1 MTARRIAMALAVML
15 PLAVPAPSAAAQQ
28 EVPRAHVH
36 LRAGRVSR
44 AEALYFLAARRRPR
58 DPEARFALGEYLA
71 SRGASRVGA
80 VLIEEARRFGGDSA
94 RAAALLAPI
103 YARLEDFAALT
114 QLAHARLAPGEL
126 ARARWLQAN
135 GPTIGG
141 PDSVTLPL
149 IPTATSSAFGAIR
162 LIVAGDTVR
171 AEIDPSASGLM
182 LDQSHARSPGIRTF
196 DAAGAARQPA
206 IVTRALLGP
215 FTLRNAPVTLVDLG
229 GAGRAK
235 VGLDWIA
242 RWAPTIDPGFTRT
255 ITLRRSGR
263 IPRDVAARA
272 TSRVP
277 LLLSIPGST
286 GMPIPGPWVAVPGGL
301 ARLGAAE
308 VSSMRVGRVSLDSR
322 RGELLIDR

>member
-1 MTARRIAMALAVML
+1 MTARRIAMALAMLL
-15 PLAVPAPSAAAQQ
+15 PLALSAREAAAQR
-28 EVPRAHVH
+28 EVPRAHAY

-103 YARLEDFAALT
+103 YARLEDFGALT
-114 QLAHARLAPGEL
+114 RLAHARLAPGEL

-149 IPTATSSAFGAIR
+149 TPTAATSAFGTIR

-171 AEIDPSASGLM
+171 AEIDASASGLV
-182 LDQSHARSPGIRTF
+182 LDQSLARSPGIRAF

-206 IVTRALLGP
+206 VVTRAMLGP
-215 FTLRNAPVTLVDLG
+215 FTLRNAPATLADLG
-229 GAGRAK
+229 GTGRAK

-242 RWAPTIDPGFTRT
+242 RWAPTMDPGFSRT

-263 IPRDVAARA
+263 IPRAVAARA

-277 LLLSIPGST
+277 LLLSIPGSN
-286 GMPIPGPWVAVPGGL
+286 GLPIPGPWIAVPGGL

-308 VSSMRVGRVSLDSR
+308 VATMRTGRVTLDSR